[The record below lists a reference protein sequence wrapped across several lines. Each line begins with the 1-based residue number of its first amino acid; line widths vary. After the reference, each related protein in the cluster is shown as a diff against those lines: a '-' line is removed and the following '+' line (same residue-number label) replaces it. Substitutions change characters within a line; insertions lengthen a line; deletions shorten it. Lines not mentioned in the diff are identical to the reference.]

1 MNEHKLFQCWK
12 TMTLTLWCCSVV
24 FIDSSFFIYIGMAQS
39 LLKVLAL
46 VTWTQKSWTW
56 SKKIKW
62 SWKNSHTFT
71 VYVKNTCI
79 GNKWEAHFKQW
90 KHLVLRPNKILQIM
104 MIFLWYQPQMRNTT
118 CFGKYRFHFKFENSI
133 FVLFFYMHFFF
144 TKQKLKSVLQ
154 SI

>member
-1 MNEHKLFQCWK
+1 MLK
-12 TMTLTLWCCSVV
+12 TMTLTLWCCSVI
-24 FIDSSFFIYIGMAQS
+24 FIIFYRFFFFFYIGMTQS

-46 VTWTQKSWTW
+46 VTWTQKSWMW

-104 MIFLWYQPQMRNTT
+104 MIFCDINLKCETQLVLENIDFILNLKTAFL
-118 CFGKYRFHFKFENSI
+118 CFFLHA
-133 FVLFFYMHFFF
+133 FFF
-144 TKQKLKSVLQ
+144 HKTKT
-154 SI
+154 